1 VIFNN
6 SKRSVK
12 ICPLCSNFRELPFL
26 PAQCIC
32 VFCMP
37 LKETEIIFLNPT
49 VNFCNA
55 DSEEWA
61 EVFFRL
67 RLEIKFIKMNPF
79 FDVIL
84 TGHLR

>member
-1 VIFNN
+1 
-6 SKRSVK
+6 
-12 ICPLCSNFRELPFL
+12 
-26 PAQCIC
+26 
-32 VFCMP
+32 MP